1 MEAGS
6 VPVFQ
11 WSVNL
16 FKAVSMQKYQYHLFI
31 CMNKRSDDDSRGCCF
46 SRGAEEILITF
57 KKEIKKRGLKGKIR
71 ANRAGCLDACAFG
84 PSVVIYPEGIWYT
97 VKTREDALEV
107 IEEHLVKG
115 KTIERL
121 LMSRPW
127 ARG

>member
-1 MEAGS
+1 
-6 VPVFQ
+6 
-11 WSVNL
+11 
-16 FKAVSMQKYQYHLFI
+16 
-31 CMNKRSDDDSRGCCF
+31 MNKRADDDPRGCCLG
-46 SRGAEEILITF
+46 RGAEEILTTF

-115 KTIERL
+115 KIIERL
-121 LMSRPW
+121 LMARPW